1 LGGGPCSE
9 SIEVSAAMNWGL
21 ADGIEAQ
28 YLGEKSCRSLFSVP
42 FSVSPVIENQL
53 RNAGNKGGK
62 MKRKVYLILAGVDEG
77 KNHGI

>member
-1 LGGGPCSE
+1 LFLYSTRGYKNPIGSGS
-9 SIEVSAAMNWGL
+9 SG
-21 ADGIEAQ
+21 
-28 YLGEKSCRSLFSVP
+28 LGEKSCRSLFSVP